1 MGPELGEARL
11 GALVREVARAGE
23 GVREAGERLAGAG
36 GIDWAGAGAAAFR
49 SRLAEVVR
57 AAGALATGCEEAAG
71 RLAAHRAAVVA
82 LGAATSAG
90 AGPSAGA
97 A

>member
-11 GALVREVARAGE
+11 GALVREVARVGE
-23 GVREAGERLAGAG
+23 GVREAGERLAGVD
-36 GIDWAGAGAAAFR
+36 GIDWDGAGAAAFR

-57 AAGALATGCEEAAG
+57 AAGALAAGCEEAAG
-71 RLAAHRAAVVA
+71 RLAAHRGAVVA
-82 LGAATSAG
+82 LGAATAAG
-90 AGPSAGA
+90 TGSSAGA